1 MSEELITSK
10 ELAKELGLS
19 YSYTKQLLK
28 QGKISGA
35 LKVGRDWLIYIGTEP
50 IEAKRLSTAKTVAER
65 LGFSHSHMRRLIRD
79 GKITGTK
86 IGGEWVITNLEQTSY
101 QRQRKSK
108 CT

>member
-1 MSEELITSK
+1 VSEELITSK

-35 LKVGRDWLIYIGTEP
+35 SKVGRNWLIDIGAEP
-50 IEAKRLSTAKTVAER
+50 IEAKRLRTAKTIAER